1 MSGIFLFS
9 QTCPALQIAF
19 SSEKT
24 PKKAFDDDLFPDE
37 SETIIRNMRCAIA
50 NSYASLGDYE
60 QSESEF
66 EKLVQ
71 DYPANPWGYTGWGD
85 MYFLDKKD
93 DYDKAKE
100 LYMKALAIAE
110 DKDDIMAVNE
120 RLEGLEDAIRSEQP
134 EMLF

>member
-1 MSGIFLFS
+1 
-9 QTCPALQIAF
+9 
-19 SSEKT
+19 
-24 PKKAFDDDLFPDE
+24 
-37 SETIIRNMRCAIA
+37 
-50 NSYASLGDYE
+50 
-60 QSESEF
+60 
-66 EKLVQ
+66 
-71 DYPANPWGYTGWGD
+71 